1 MQEAPKTEAPKT
13 EVSEMQPFDGI
24 EKPVQQKEAT
34 QKEATQKEGFFQKT
48 KNFFNGLKEANDKGY
63 APDKKQ
69 EQAGTLGK
77 IAGAFVGKG
86 TVEDWNNGRKL
97 TAVGKAFS
105 IIASVVLCA
114 TLAGLLLTPLGPVGV
129 AVGVIGGMYIG
140 SKGAKKISAIGKNR
154 NERTIKTIDKSIK
167 AALDQ
172 FPEKKQELEKKI
184 ATAIKPHEEEKDKSK
199 KSSMNFAGVSVA
211 LIILAVVFPPAG
223 AIAGIAAAVA
233 GVTSVY
239 KGYKSYNAN
248 NKIKSTKE
256 NTTNSFIAVNPEIKK
271 AAAEHFA
278 NSATDRQ
285 FKIGTEKLT
294 QETSLSDVK
303 SSLKETVKQESKTL
317 VSGILKSSST
327 ISAEKFQKRKEV
339 LASKGHGLQ

>member
-1 MQEAPKTEAPKT
+1 MQQAPQSAGQEGPKPA
-13 EVSEMQPFDGI
+13 EVSKMQSFDGI
-24 EKPVQQKEAT
+24 ETPVQPKEAP
-34 QKEATQKEGFFQKT
+34 QKKSFFQKT
-48 KNFFNGLKEANDKGY
+48 KDFFKGLKKENDEGY
-63 APDKKQ
+63 ARDQ
-69 EQAGTLGK
+69 EQKQAGTLGK
-77 IAGAFVGKG
+77 IAGAFIGKG
-86 TVEDWNNGRKL
+86 TVEDWNNGRNL
-97 TAVGKAFS
+97 TAVGKAFGV
-105 IIASVVLCA
+105 IASVVLCA

-172 FPEKKQELEKKI
+172 FPEKKQELEQKI

-256 NTTNSFIAVNPEIKK
+256 YTTNSFIAANPEIK
-271 AAAEHFA
+271 AAAAKHFA
-278 NSATDRQ
+278 NIATDRQ
-285 FKIGTEKLT
+285 FKIAENKLT
-294 QETSLSDVK
+294 EGTSLSDVK
-303 SSLKETVKQESKTL
+303 STLKEEVKKESQTL
-317 VSGILKSSST
+317 VSKILKSSST
-327 ISAEKFQKRKEV
+327 IAPKELERRKEV
-339 LASKGHGLQ
+339 LQSKGQGRS